1 MESIHRIGSQL
12 RLKLPDPRWIERSS
26 EAIFNLRMMDTVGN
40 TQRCWE
46 QPDIDHQ
53 LATAFAM

>member
-1 MESIHRIGSQL
+1 MEAIHGIGSQL
-12 RLKLPDPRWIERSS
+12 RLKLPGARWTERSS
-26 EAIFNLRMMDTVGN
+26 EAIFNLRIMDIVGN